1 MPVGQSGEDEVDP
14 VECVVELLNLR
25 IRIGAREVRM
35 YRAERLSGLAVA
47 EQLRGR
53 ELGMRGNQPQQLAA
67 DIARGSK
74 DGRPNHGAASYQRVL
89 HVYASMCIFM
99 HDD

>member
-1 MPVGQSGEDEVDP
+1 M
-14 VECVVELLNLR
+14 
-25 IRIGAREVRM
+25 RM
-35 YRAERLSGLAVA
+35 DGAERLPGLAVA

-74 DGRPNHGAASYQRVL
+74 DGRPNHGGGAYSPVL
-89 HVYASMCIFM
+89 HIYASRCIFM
-99 HDD
+99 R